1 MSDLYGVARE
11 HGRALFMLTEEVGT
25 TERVREDACAVVKL
39 LSDNPDYIKL
49 LDTPALSP
57 DCRLALIDEAFGAL
71 DVYLVNLI
79 KILTK
84 KSLAY
89 LIPKTLAA
97 FEDDYMESRGIVR
110 AEAVTAVPL
119 DEARCET
126 LRMKLEKITGKQ
138 IIIENKVDPTILGGI
153 KLRYMGIQ
161 RDGSVKTRLD
171 SFKDRLADAVI

>member
-11 HGRALFMLTEEVGT
+11 HGRALFMLAEEVGT
-25 TERVREDACAVVKL
+25 TERVREDACAIVKL
-39 LSDNPDYIKL
+39 FSDNPDYIKL
-49 LDTPALSP
+49 LDTPALTP
-57 DCRLALIDEAFGAL
+57 DCRISLIDEAFGPF

-89 LIPKTLAA
+89 LIPRTLNA
-97 FEDDYMESRGIVR
+97 FEDEYMESRGIIR
-110 AEAVTAVPL
+110 AEAITAIPL
-119 DEARCET
+119 DEARCDT
-126 LRMKLEKITGKQ
+126 LRMKLEMITGKQ

-161 RDGSVKTRLD
+161 RDGSVKMRLD
-171 SFKDRLADAVI
+171 SFRERLANAVI

>member
-1 MSDLYGVARE
+1 MSDFYGVARE

-57 DCRLALIDEAFGAL
+57 ERRIALIDEAFGSL

-89 LIPKTLAA
+89 LVPKTLIA
-97 FEDDYMESRGIVR
+97 FEDEYMESRGIMR
-110 AEAVTAVPL
+110 AEAITAVAL

-126 LRMKLEKITGKQ
+126 LRIKLEKITGKR

-171 SFKDRLADAVI
+171 SFREHLADAVI